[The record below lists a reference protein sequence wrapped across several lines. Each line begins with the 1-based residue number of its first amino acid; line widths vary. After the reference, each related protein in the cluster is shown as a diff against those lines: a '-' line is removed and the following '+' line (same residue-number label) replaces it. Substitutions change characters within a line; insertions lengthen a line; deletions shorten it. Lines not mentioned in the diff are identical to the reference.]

1 MNLRSEISKILLN
14 PLNSFQDGKCPY
26 CDYQCTT
33 RGKTNGV
40 TQHIFYKHH
49 EKRNTKVLVI
59 LALIKKH
66 ERAVIGE
73 IEKELIRKNDNG
85 NYIYTH
91 SVDFLDYLAKLKD
104 PEGLKEV
111 EK

>member
-1 MNLRSEISKILLN
+1 MKNNLYSEISKILT
-14 PLNSFQDGKCPY
+14 KE
-26 CDYQCTT
+26 
-33 RGKTNGV
+33 
-40 TQHIFYKHH
+40 YKMVDL
-49 EKRNTKVLVI
+49 EAVDAI

-66 ERAVIGE
+66 EREV
-73 IEKELIRKNDNG
+73 IEKMYKELTRKNNNG